1 MSPGAMPRT
10 VPIFACILRGR
21 IAIAVAFLILAVAG
35 MYGAMRVPD
44 DPAIDSLI
52 TAHDP
57 VARATVEFEHLF
69 PEGEQALVMLEAAD
83 PLSPAAVQAADRLER
98 ELARIPHVAPH
109 SLIDVYR
116 PGGSP
121 GEMSPVEAGRLRAFA
136 TGTSLFRRAGL
147 LGDHYLGI
155 ALELRVSSPA
165 ERDRALKAIDSLVLP
180 LKGSDGPFTG
190 VRRVGSPWLDAWLE
204 RQTGTATTH
213 FMPLFGLFLMT
224 LVLIVFRSWR
234 TLAAMVLTLGAVLAI
249 AMGLADLLGWS
260 HTVISTIVPLTVL
273 VTATSTL
280 VYLHSRY
287 IEPDDAPTL
296 LEHHARALANKLLPC
311 TASMFAAAVGFG
323 ALAISDIRPVREM
336 GLWTA
341 CGLIVAWVGCFTL
354 FPALQSL
361 LRTPLRST
369 KVSASKWFG
378 GFVKFLIPTSRRYRW
393 PLVSGALVLMLCGA
407 VALFGIP
414 GVLAPLALE
423 TDVLTYVNPSES
435 VAKDTRYFEQSNGL
449 DVVELWVH
457 TAPGHVLDPGFL
469 RALERLTSELERD
482 PRITAVNGPTSALRW
497 ALYVQTG
504 SDQLPTSRSAWPQLA
519 AALKQIVLTEPTAR
533 AYVDVATLADVRL
546 SIRGRAKLFGPV
558 GALPRFVE
566 HAWTAAQA
574 QDPALRGARG
584 EVVGKGVLGAE
595 ITEHLLPTLT
605 ESFALT
611 AGIIY
616 LVFLLVF
623 RSPSAR
629 LMTMIPS
636 FFAILSAF
644 LVMRLTGI
652 PLNIATIL
660 IGSTVLGTTENDQIH
675 FFYHFQEGQSS
686 AGSTSAGL
694 RHALCVAGR
703 PILFA
708 TLINA
713 SGFLAL
719 ALSDLPPMRQFGIV
733 ASSAFLLA
741 MVADF
746 TALPAA
752 LWMRS
757 HYKQLRTRSDSGAP
771 ESKRGRSEVSAIETG
786 HPIPGAG
793 EAGAGDGL

>member
-1 MSPGAMPRT
+1 MSPGTSRRVVET
-10 VPIFACILRGR
+10 FARILRAR
-21 IAIAVAFLILAVAG
+21 VAIAAAFLILAVVGA
-35 MYGAMRVPD
+35 YGATRVPV
-44 DPAIDSLI
+44 DPAIESLI
-52 TAHDP
+52 TASDP
-57 VARATVEFEHLF
+57 VVRATLQFEHLF
-69 PEGEQALVMLEAAD
+69 PEGEQALVMLEAPD
-83 PLSPAAVQAADRLER
+83 PLSPAVVRAADRIEH
-98 ELARIPHVAPH
+98 ELGKIPHVGAH
-109 SLIDVYR
+109 SLIDVY
-116 PGGSP
+116 PGGAP
-121 GEMSPVEAGRLRAFA
+121 AQGINAVEAGRLRAFA
-136 TGTSLFRRAGL
+136 GGTTLFRRAGL
-147 LGDHYLGI
+147 LGDHYFGI
-155 ALELRVSSPA
+155 ALDLGVNSPA
-165 ERDRALKAIDSLVLP
+165 ERDRALQAIDSLVLP
-180 LKGSDGPFTG
+180 LGSSGGPFTG
-190 VRRVGSPWLDAWLE
+190 VRRVGSPWLEAWLE

-213 FMPLFGLFLMT
+213 FMPLFGLFLMM

-234 TLAAMVLTLGAVLAI
+234 TLAAIVLTLGAVLSI
-249 AMGLADLLGWS
+249 AMGLADAFGWS
-260 HTVISTIVPLTVL
+260 RTVISTIVPLTVL

-311 TASMFAAAVGFG
+311 TASMFAAAVGFA

-361 LRTPLRST
+361 LRTPLRSA
-369 KVSASKWFG
+369 KVSEGQWCT
-378 GFVKFLIPTSRRYRW
+378 GFVEFLIPVSRRYRW
-393 PLVSGALVLMLCGA
+393 LFVSGALLLMLCGA
-407 VALFGIP
+407 AALFGIP
-414 GVLAPLALE
+414 GVLVPLGLE
-423 TDVLTYVNPSES
+423 TDVLTYVNPAER
-435 VAKDTRYFEQSNGL
+435 VAKDTGYFERSNGL
-449 DVVELWVH
+449 DVVDLWVH
-457 TAPGHVLDPGFL
+457 TAPGHALDPGFL
-469 RALERLTSELERD
+469 RALARLTSELEAD
-482 PRITAVNGPTSALRW
+482 PRITAVDGPTSALRW
-497 ALYVQTG
+497 ARYVQTG
-504 SDQLPTSRSAWPQLA
+504 SDQLPTSPSAWPMLA
-519 AALKQIVLTEPTAR
+519 ADLKQILSTEPAQR
-533 AYVDVATLADVRL
+533 GYVDVANLADVRI

-558 GALPRFVE
+558 GAMHRFVQ
-566 HAWTAAQA
+566 HAWTAAQV
-574 QDPALRGARG
+574 QQPALRSARG

-595 ITEHLLPTLT
+595 ITEHLLPTLI
-605 ESFALT
+605 ESFVLT
-611 AGIIY
+611 ASVIY

-636 FFAILSAF
+636 CFAILSAF
-644 LVMRLTGI
+644 LLMRLTGI

-675 FFYHFQEGQSS
+675 FFYHFQEGQS
-686 AGSTSAGL
+686 AGGTSGAL

-719 ALSDLPPMRQFGIV
+719 ALSDLPPMREFGIV

-741 MVADF
+741 LVADF

-757 HYKQLRTRSDSGAP
+757 HYQQRRAQSHSSAP
-771 ESKRGRSEVSAIETG
+771 VTI
-786 HPIPGAG
+786 
-793 EAGAGDGL
+793 